1 MGFEHADDAG
11 VVHLQNELA
20 LVQTVDFFTPI
31 VDDPYTFGT
40 IAAANALSDVFAMG
54 GRPLSAL
61 NIVCFPSKDLPVS
74 VLEAIMQGGHD
85 KLREAGGILA
95 GGHTVRDKELKY
107 GMAVTGLIHPDKIWA
122 NKGARPGDVLVL
134 TKPIGT
140 GVLTTALKRGA
151 ILASDLDPAVQSM
164 AQLNQKA
171 MEAGLAFDIRAA
183 TDITGNGLA
192 GHAWEMARASGVQ
205 IHFRMND
212 VPLLPGARQACEE
225 GFVPGGAR
233 SNGRY
238 LGEALYLDGVGDTEE
253 NLVLDPQTSG
263 GLLFSVSHSDAS
275 ALCGRL
281 EDNGILASVVGD
293 VTEGPARVRI
303 AK

>member
-11 VVHLQNELA
+11 VVHLQNDVA

-107 GMAVTGLIHPDKIWA
+107 GMAVTGLVHPDKIWA

-151 ILASDLDPAVQSM
+151 IRATELDPAVQSM

-171 MEAGLAFDIRAA
+171 MEAGLAFNIRAA

-192 GHAWEMARASGVQ
+192 GHAWEMARASDVQ
-205 IHFRMND
+205 LHFRMND
-212 VPLLPGARQACEE
+212 VPLLPGAWKACED

-238 LGEALYLDGVGDTEE
+238 LGEALYLDGVGETEQ

-263 GLLFSVSHSDAS
+263 GLLFSVSNSDAS

-281 EDNGILASVVGD
+281 KDNGILASVVGD